1 MSSKAK
7 TKSKQEARPR
17 KTYLFRLYPTHKQSN
32 MLEQWLG
39 LCRQLYNAAL
49 DERTSAYRM
58 AGVSLSYEH
67 QCAELPECKHVR
79 PDLHDVPSQVLQDV
93 VKRVDLAFDNFF
105 RRVQQGQKPGYPR
118 FKSRFRYDSI
128 TFKQYQKS
136 FAVIPGTKKHK
147 GTLLLAKLGPVKMVL
162 HRPIQGTPKTAI
174 VKRTP
179 TGKWFVS
186 ISVELAEE
194 EVTGRRLPICIEA
207 VGIDVG
213 LKTFAYLSTGEEIAN
228 PRFFR
233 REEAALAR
241 ASRKLSKA
249 PKGSKQREKKR
260 KVVARVH
267 ERIGNRRKNFIE
279 QEVCKLLKRFGL
291 LAVEALVVRNLV
303 KNPQVAKSIAD
314 ASWSMFFTRLLDK
327 AEEAG
332 RDVVR
337 VNPAY
342 TSQTCSVCGHRRPMP
357 LSVRVYECPHCGL
370 VIHRDHNGSKN
381 ILAEAFQAVG
391 RHSRVIPEAPA
402 L

>member
-1 MSSKAK
+1 MSNKAK

-17 KTYLFRLYPTHKQSN
+17 KTYLFRIYPTHKQSN

-39 LCRQLYNAAL
+39 LCCQLYNAAL

-67 QCAELPECKHVR
+67 QCAELPECKHVC

-194 EVTGRRLPICIEA
+194 EVTGRRLPICTEA

-391 RHSRVIPEAPA
+391 RHSRVIPEASA